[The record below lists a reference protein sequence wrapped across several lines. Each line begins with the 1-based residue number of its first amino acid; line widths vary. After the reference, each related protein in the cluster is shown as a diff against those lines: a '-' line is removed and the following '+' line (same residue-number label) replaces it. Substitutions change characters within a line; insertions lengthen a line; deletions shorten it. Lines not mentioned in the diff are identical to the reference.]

1 MASKAP
7 APPDPRETSAAQ
19 TGSSIS
25 TALANAF
32 LGNVSQRT
40 PNGSLD
46 YDQTGSYTWTDPY
59 TNKTYTI
66 PRFTATQ
73 RLSEIGQQTQD
84 QTDQAQLNLGRLAN
98 QQSAFLADYLGK
110 PFDLNTATEDKI
122 DALGR
127 ARLDPQFA
135 RQEESTRT
143 NLINR
148 GIREGTP
155 AFSAAMADFSQGK
168 NDAYNNLYLSGRAQ
182 GAQEA
187 LTQRNQPINEIT
199 ALLGG
204 SQVDQPQFVNA
215 NMPTIPTTDNAG
227 LINTNYNQRL
237 QAWQQNQQQ
246 KQGLL
251 GGLFG
256 LGSSLLMMSDR
267 RVKEDIKTVGKT
279 KDGQPIYQ
287 FRYKGSPLVQMGLM
301 AQDVEKR
308 NPDAV
313 KTIDGI
319 KHVDYEVA
327 LENA

>member
-1 MASKAP
+1 MVSKAP
-7 APPDPRETSAAQ
+7 APPDPKDTSAAQ
-19 TGSSIS
+19 TGTSIS
-25 TALANAF
+25 TAIANAM
-32 LGNVSQRT
+32 LGSVNQNT
-40 PNGSLD
+40 PNGSLS

-98 QQSAFLADYLGK
+98 QQSAFLTDYLGK

-135 RQEESTRT
+135 RQEETTRT

-155 AFSAAMADFSQGK
+155 AFSAAMSDFSQAR
-168 NDAYNNLYLSGRAQ
+168 NDAYNNLYLSGRSQ

-199 ALLGG
+199 ALLSG
-204 SQVDQPQFVNA
+204 SQVDQPSFVPT

-227 LINTNYNQRL
+227 LINTNYNQKL

>member
-7 APPDPRETSAAQ
+7 APPDPKETSASQ
-19 TGSSIS
+19 TGTSIS
-25 TALANAF
+25 TAIANAM
-32 LGNVSQRT
+32 LGSVNQNT
-40 PNGSLD
+40 PNGSLS

-59 TNKTYTI
+59 TSKTYTI

-98 QQSAFLADYLGK
+98 QQSAFLTDYLGK
-110 PFDLNTATEDKI
+110 PFDLNTATEEKI

-135 RQEESTRT
+135 RQEETTRT

-155 AFSAAMADFSQGK
+155 AFSAAMSDFSQAR
-168 NDAYNNLYLSGRAQ
+168 NDAYNNLYLSGRSQ

>member
-1 MASKAP
+1 MSSKAP
-7 APPDPRETSAAQ
+7 APPDPRETSASQ
-19 TGSSIS
+19 TGTSIS
-25 TALANAF
+25 TAIANAM
-32 LGNVSQRT
+32 LGSVNQNT
-40 PNGSLD
+40 PNGSLS

-98 QQSAFLADYLGK
+98 QQSAFLTDYLGK
-110 PFDLNTATEDKI
+110 PFDLNTATEEKI

-135 RQEESTRT
+135 RQEETTRT

-155 AFSAAMADFSQGK
+155 AFTAAMSDFSQAK
-168 NDAYNNLYLSGRAQ
+168 NDAYNNLYLSGRSQ

-199 ALLGG
+199 ALLSG
-204 SQVDQPQFVNA
+204 SQVDQPSFVPT

-227 LINTNYNQRL
+227 LINTNYNQKL
-237 QAWQQNQQQ
+237 QAWQQNQSQ

-256 LGSSLLMMSDR
+256 LGSNLLMMSDR